1 MSSIQEV
8 RAELSSL
15 LSAVTQSYDYLP
27 GSAQLPS
34 VVVGLPDRIQHSI
47 TAYYWRLDLPVYC
60 VTRSVVAL
68 DSETELLELVVQ
80 VVAALK
86 GATTGT
92 TYSSLK
98 VVDTT
103 DLYPITVGATEAN
116 SAQVNVEIM
125 ILTPS

>member
-8 RAELSSL
+8 RAELSTL
-15 LSAVTQSYDYLP
+15 LSAVAQSYDYLP

>member
-8 RAELSSL
+8 RAELSTL
-15 LSAVTQSYDYLP
+15 LSAVAQSYDYLP

-47 TAYYWRLDLPVYC
+47 TPSYWRLDLPVYC